1 MQKGKKKRKKRIRGP
16 RKDPSPCK
24 VEKREALV
32 KTRSAQLEMLELA
45 PNKKKQRVFKK
56 KRKSWRKRREGQ
68 QKGMTA
74 WVALLLLS
82 DLV

>member
-45 PNKKKQRVFKK
+45 PNKRTSPSHAGE
-56 KRKSWRKRREGQ
+56 KSGREG
-68 QKGMTA
+68 
-74 WVALLLLS
+74 
-82 DLV
+82 